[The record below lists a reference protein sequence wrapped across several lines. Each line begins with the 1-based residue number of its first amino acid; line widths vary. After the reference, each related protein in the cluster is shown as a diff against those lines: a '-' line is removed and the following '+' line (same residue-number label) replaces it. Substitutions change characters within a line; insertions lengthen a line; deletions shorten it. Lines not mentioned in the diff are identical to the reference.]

1 MKAKPVKENTMTLTE
16 DEMLTIMDWFNGY
29 TARYYGFDPETIS
42 QKLPDNHKKLIDKIL
57 KKYDEV
63 FSVFLS
69 KDEIELL
76 GMEQEVKV

>member
-1 MKAKPVKENTMTLTE
+1 MKAKQVKETTMTLTE

-57 KKYDEV
+57 KKCDEE
-63 FSVFLS
+63 FSTPLS
-69 KDEIELL
+69 EKELEILTL
-76 GMEQEVKV
+76 EQEDDK